1 MRLSCPVPSC
11 LTGGSGGNVFMFYA
25 RRLLKLL
32 SVQHIPWR
40 IVSLNFNGLKKLSAE
55 FLVVVVV
62 VVVAATFDRDD
73 TRHMC
78 AVLLCVSMCIR
89 GYCSYVS
96 YVKHVV
102 GSILIKYNVCGW
114 LPIMTR
120 AQSFFCRFWF
130 SGICWLETTKKEH
143 AQIRM
148 TQNWITF
155 GLWHLLAVRA
165 VIRGG
170 HHMLSRFI
178 CDNIIIPY
186 RMTHQSQSFPPK
198 NVFRWQSLNM
208 QPTIHLSLE
217 SLSFYKYF

>member
-1 MRLSCPVPSC
+1 MIYLHPPRQYWCWLCRLETVVWATNAQWNYMRLSCPVPSC
-11 LTGGSGGNVFMFYA
+11 LTGGIGGNVFMFYA

-55 FLVVVVV
+55 FLVVVF

-143 AQIRM
+143 AQIR
-148 TQNWITF
+148 TTKI
-155 GLWHLLAVRA
+155 GLHSVYD
-165 VIRGG
+165 
-170 HHMLSRFI
+170 I
-178 CDNIIIPY
+178 C
-186 RMTHQSQSFPPK
+186 
-198 NVFRWQSLNM
+198 
-208 QPTIHLSLE
+208 
-217 SLSFYKYF
+217 

>member
-55 FLVVVVV
+55 FFVVVV

-170 HHMLSRFI
+170 TICSAVSYVITLLFPIEWHINHKVFLQRMYFDDSHLICSPQFI
-178 CDNIIIPY
+178 Y
-186 RMTHQSQSFPPK
+186 
-198 NVFRWQSLNM
+198 L
-208 QPTIHLSLE
+208 
-217 SLSFYKYF
+217 